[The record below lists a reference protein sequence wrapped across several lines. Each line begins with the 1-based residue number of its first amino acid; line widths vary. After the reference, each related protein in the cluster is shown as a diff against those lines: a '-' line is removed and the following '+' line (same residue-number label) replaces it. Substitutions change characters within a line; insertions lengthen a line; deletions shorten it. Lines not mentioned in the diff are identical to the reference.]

1 MEQIEKQFITSFQS
15 ILLKEGKEICEEILV
30 MIGEKDEMV
39 LEKAKAFCEFFMTYE
54 LDGVD
59 TEKLKERCK
68 NYLEN
73 LINFYKYKSTFKK
86 VNIARR
92 EFFFLLFNILDISK

>member
-92 EFFFLLFNILDISK
+92 ESWS

>member
-1 MEQIEKQFITSFQS
+1 MEDLEKQFITSFQS

-39 LEKAKAFCEFFMTYE
+39 LEKAKAFCEFFLSYN
-54 LDGVD
+54 LDGVN
-59 TEKLKERCK
+59 TEKLVERCQ
-68 NYLEN
+68 NYIDDVN
-73 LINFYKYKSTFKK
+73 NFMRFKSTFKQ

-92 EFFFLLFNILDISK
+92 RESWS

>member
-1 MEQIEKQFITSFQS
+1 MEKIEKQFITSFQS

-39 LEKAKAFCEFFMTYE
+39 LEKAKAFCEFFLSYK

-59 TEKLKERCK
+59 TEKLEERCRK
-68 NYLEN
+68 YLEEIYN
-73 LINFYKYKSTFKK
+73 LYKYKEDFKK
-86 VNIARR
+86 ANYIR
-92 EFFFLLFNILDISK
+92 NW

>member
-1 MEQIEKQFITSFQS
+1 MEDLEKQFITSYQS

-39 LEKAKAFCEFFMTYE
+39 LEKAKAFCEFFCLYK
-54 LDGVD
+54 LDGVN
-59 TEKLKERCK
+59 TEKLVERCQ

-73 LINFYKYKSTFKK
+73 LINFYKYKSTFKQ

-92 EFFFLLFNILDISK
+92 ESWS

>member
-39 LEKAKAFCEFFMTYE
+39 LEKAKAFCEFFLSYN
-54 LDGVD
+54 LDGVN
-59 TEKLKERCK
+59 TEKLTKKCKDYIGEYHNYQIYKTNFKEA
-68 NYLEN
+68 
-73 LINFYKYKSTFKK
+73 NFYRK
-86 VNIARR
+86 
-92 EFFFLLFNILDISK
+92 

>member
-1 MEQIEKQFITSFQS
+1 MEDLEKQFITSFQS

-39 LEKAKAFCEFFMTYE
+39 LEKAKAFCEFFCPYK
-54 LDGVD
+54 LDGVN
-59 TEKLKERCK
+59 TEKLVERCQ

-73 LINFYKYKSTFKK
+73 LINFYKYKSTFKQ

-92 EFFFLLFNILDISK
+92 RESWS